1 MGKVT
6 KTKVI
11 EEGSLYKFYFIR
23 FQYLY
28 MNLREKGGSNL
39 LFQRRNRREQSRFR
53 PSRSCPLLSP
63 PDRIRGKIQ
72 RIHRQSQGGGKLS
85 LPSRHPPSIPF
96 IHGSARA
103 SGNCLSQSI
112 YSLKYVGFWP
122 ASGGSARR
130 CSRRAPRGRS
140 RLGMAAASPL
150 SVPGHDAFLD
160 LHGVDLRFCQY
171 CSGL

>member
-6 KTKVI
+6 NTKVI
-11 EEGSLYKFYFIR
+11 DEGSLYKFYFIQ

-53 PSRSCPLLSP
+53 PSRSYPLLSP

-103 SGNCLSQSI
+103 SGNCLSQLPNPFTPS
-112 YSLKYVGFWP
+112 SLLDFGQL
-122 ASGGSARR
+122 
-130 CSRRAPRGRS
+130 RGLGATLKS
-140 RLGMAAASPL
+140 PRLGMAVASPL

>member
-6 KTKVI
+6 NTKVI
-11 EEGSLYKFYFIR
+11 EEGSLYKFYFIQ

-39 LFQRRNRREQSRFR
+39 LVQRRNRREQSRFR
-53 PSRSCPLLSP
+53 PSRSYPLLSIP
-63 PDRIRGKIQ
+63 ARASSRRCSRRWQAIAAIPAPSVDSLHPRQRKSIR
-72 RIHRQSQGGGKLS
+72 KLS
-85 LPSRHPPSIPF
+85 LPT
-96 IHGSARA
+96 
-103 SGNCLSQSI
+103 SQYI
-112 YSLKYVGFWP
+112 YTLKFVGFWP
-122 ASGGSARR
+122 ASGGSVRR

-160 LHGVDLRFCQY
+160 LHGVDLGFCQY

>member
-6 KTKVI
+6 NTKVI
-11 EEGSLYKFYFIR
+11 EEGSLYKFYFIQ

-39 LFQRRNRREQSRFR
+39 LVQRRNRREQSRFR

-103 SGNCLSQSI
+103 SGNCLSQLPNPFTPS
-112 YSLKYVGFWP
+112 SMLDFGQLRV
-122 ASGGSARR
+122 ARR
-130 CSRRAPRGRS
+130 GAAVAVRHAVDRGWAWQRLPLS
-140 RLGMAAASPL
+140 PFLGMTRS
-150 SVPGHDAFLD
+150 
-160 LHGVDLRFCQY
+160 
-171 CSGL
+171 